1 MGAAGAA
8 APAVDDVTFG
18 FCTVDEC
25 NIAADWA
32 IHWLSSSAAILS
44 RVVMRMYSTPSINS
58 VSIRQSLQ
66 QVRSAAA
73 KHFAGVH
80 S

>member
-32 IHWLSSSAAILS
+32 IHWLSSSA
-44 RVVMRMYSTPSINS
+44 V
-58 VSIRQSLQ
+58 
-66 QVRSAAA
+66 
-73 KHFAGVH
+73 G
-80 S
+80 